1 MRSSDGPVRAGADG
15 QWIPDTMR
23 VAAGQA
29 DLSGTAAARWVSG
42 IGWKP
47 FPIGDLSPSAHGN
60 SLSKTLDYSPLGLVA
75 FILIK

>member
-29 DLSGTAAARWVSG
+29 DLPGTAVARWVSG
-42 IGWKP
+42 IGWEP
-47 FPIGDLSPSAHGN
+47 SPIDDLNLNSHGN